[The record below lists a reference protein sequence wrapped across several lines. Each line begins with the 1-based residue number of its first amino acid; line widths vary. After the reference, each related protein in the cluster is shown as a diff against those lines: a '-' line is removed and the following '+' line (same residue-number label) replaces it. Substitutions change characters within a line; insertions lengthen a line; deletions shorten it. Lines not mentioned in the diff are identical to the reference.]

1 MSEQRFSWKG
11 WLVPPVLFPAAL
23 VVLIV
28 VYALLR
34 TPA

>member
-1 MSEQRFSWKG
+1 MKD
-11 WLVPPVLFPAAL
+11 WLVPPVLFPIFL
-23 VVLIV
+23 VVVIV